1 MFLYRLSITEVKQ
14 LIFSRLQLKSDFVIS
29 ILDDPDL
36 FTFNNEADL
45 LVWSKESLY
54 VKSNLFQFL
63 K

>member
-54 VKSNLFQFL
+54 VKDNLFQFL

>member
-54 VKSNLFQFL
+54 VKGNLFQFL